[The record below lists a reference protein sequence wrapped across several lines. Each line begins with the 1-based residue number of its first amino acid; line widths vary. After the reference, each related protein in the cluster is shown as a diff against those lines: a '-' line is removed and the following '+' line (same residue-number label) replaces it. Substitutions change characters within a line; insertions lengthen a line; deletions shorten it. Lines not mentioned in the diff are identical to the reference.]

1 MKMVY
6 NRSMTFIK
14 KVEDFV
20 CERCGVKVFG
30 DGYTNHCPS
39 CLWSKHVD
47 IEPGDRKETCH
58 GLMEPIG
65 VELLGKETKLI
76 QKCQN
81 CAIIRKNRTNKN
93 DSAEAVLKISNGAI

>member
-1 MKMVY
+1 
-6 NRSMTFIK
+6 MTFIK

-20 CERCGVKVFG
+20 CGHCGIKIIG

-47 IEPGDRKETCH
+47 IDPGDRKETCH

-65 VELLGKETKLI
+65 IEILSKETKLI
-76 QKCQN
+76 QKCEN
-81 CAIIRKNRTNKN
+81 CGLVRRNRTDSKDSAVAIIAVSNK
-93 DSAEAVLKISNGAI
+93 VV